1 VRINDSGYLK
11 TAITSQF
18 ASELLSPVRDAPTG
32 PPATA
37 VEMSILRGAKF
48 SDQS

>member
-1 VRINDSGYLK
+1 LK
-11 TAITSQF
+11 TAITWQF
-18 ASELLSPVRDAPTG
+18 ASELLSPVRDAPTC

-37 VEMSILRGAKF
+37 VEMSILRGSKF